1 MVVVAAFVVVVV
13 AVAVVSRHLVDGPIT
28 PPAVMIVA
36 GLATGLVTGSTGPD
50 TQTTILIAEVTLS
63 LVLFMDASRIA
74 PRMLRHGTS
83 LPSRLLG
90 IGLPVSIALTTALGM
105 VVLDLGLGPAL
116 LLGGA
121 LSATDAALAG
131 IIVESDTLPRRLRQ
145 AVNVESGL
153 NDGLATPVV
162 TIAIAITLG
171 AVQELEGVVGEF
183 LVPVGGA
190 VALGGVTG
198 ALGGWLLRSARQR
211 DIVDPTWA
219 QLGTLGIIGVAI
231 VVSMAL
237 GVIAFV
243 AAFVAG
249 LAFRACMGPHA
260 DEVSDHTKD
269 TAQFLTAGAFFL
281 FGLLLPSLGLGG
293 VTMGEVVVAVL
304 SLTVVRM
311 AAVALAMW
319 GTEDAWQTV
328 AMIGWVGPRGLA
340 TVLFGLIAIEEAG
353 AAVPRPAVWVLVLAV
368 FGSVAAHGIT
378 AAPLTR
384 RYAHWLEGHT
394 AEAAQGPGRPVDPM
408 ADPAMADLEVGRT
421 RR

>member
-1 MVVVAAFVVVVV
+1 MVVVAVFLVVVV
-13 AVAVVSRHLVDGPIT
+13 AVAMVSRHLVDGPIT

-36 GLATGLVTGSTGPD
+36 GLAIGLVTGSTGPD
-50 TQTTILIAEVTLS
+50 TRTTILIAEVTLS

-74 PRMLRHGTS
+74 PRMLRHGKS

-90 IGLPVSIALTTALGM
+90 IGLPVSIALTTALAM

-131 IIVESDTLPRRLRQ
+131 IIVETDTLPRRLRQ

-162 TIAIAITLG
+162 TIAIGITLG
-171 AVQELEGVVGEF
+171 AVHELQGVVGEL

-190 VALGGVTG
+190 VVLGVVTG

-219 QLGTLGIIGVAI
+219 QLGTLGIIGGAI
-231 VVSMAL
+231 ALSMAL

-249 LAFRACMGPHA
+249 LAFRARMGSHA
-260 DEVSDHTKD
+260 DEVSGHTED

-281 FGLLLPSLGLGG
+281 FGLLLPSLGLGD
-293 VTMGEVVVAVL
+293 VTMGEVVVAVA

-319 GTEDAWQTV
+319 GTRDAWQTV
-328 AMIGWVGPRGLA
+328 AMIGWFGPRGLA

-353 AAVPRPAVWVLVLAV
+353 AAVPPPAVAVLALAV
-368 FGSVAAHGIT
+368 CGSVAAHGIT

-384 RYAHWLEGHT
+384 RYASWLEGHT
-394 AEAAQGPGRPVDPM
+394 AEAAHLPGRPIDPM
-408 ADPAMADLEVGRT
+408 ADPAMADLEVGRS